1 MYDHELRQ
9 RITDLL
15 QYFPTKTQAL
25 ITDEVEEN
33 FKNNSGLKDL
43 YESLMDDVWGN
54 AGVKGY

>member
-9 RITDLL
+9 RIVDLL

-25 ITDEVEEN
+25 ITDEVEVN

-43 YESLMDDVWGN
+43 YECLMQDVWGD
-54 AGVKGY
+54 AA